1 MRIRKR
7 SLTFIIVLAIVLFV
21 IGAVVDWKAGNQI
34 KRKVD
39 SFSDANYLEPASETE
54 RSITASEPFSWL
66 EVDLNATSKLQ
77 LFINFNGQM
86 QYYKNESTLKN
97 TFLLNDAGKYIV
109 IFLNN
114 SSDRIHYDYNLY
126 LTTATTQTVHP
137 FAWLVMPSYLSGE
150 VALVAMLPVTFFDD
164 VKKKWNKTATEV
176 IVLSTIIGFVP
187 IMTLVTGTSLPV
199 VSPTS
204 GSMRPTIYPGDL
216 VIVGGATNSSLN
228 IGDILIYDKMVT
240 NLSDP
245 IVEQSSYTI
254 MHRIVGT
261 IYQNGTLYYHTK
273 GDYNPN
279 ADDWYVPQEGIQGK
293 AILVIPYIGIV
304 ILMLSQLYVKIL
316 LIAIIVIVVI
326 IWPNQKSKKP
336 KLWVEKK

>member
-1 MRIRKR
+1 
-7 SLTFIIVLAIVLFV
+7 
-21 IGAVVDWKAGNQI
+21 
-34 KRKVD
+34 
-39 SFSDANYLEPASETE
+39 
-54 RSITASEPFSWL
+54 
-66 EVDLNATSKLQ
+66 
-77 LFINFNGQM
+77 
-86 QYYKNESTLKN
+86 
-97 TFLLNDAGKYIV
+97 
-109 IFLNN
+109 
-114 SSDRIHYDYNLY
+114 
-126 LTTATTQTVHP
+126 
-137 FAWLVMPSYLSGE
+137 
-150 VALVAMLPVTFFDD
+150 MLPVTFFDD

-176 IVLSTIIGFVP
+176 IVLSTIFLFIIGFVP

-240 NLSDP
+240 NMSDP

-304 ILMLSQLYVKIL
+304 ILMLSQLYVKIF